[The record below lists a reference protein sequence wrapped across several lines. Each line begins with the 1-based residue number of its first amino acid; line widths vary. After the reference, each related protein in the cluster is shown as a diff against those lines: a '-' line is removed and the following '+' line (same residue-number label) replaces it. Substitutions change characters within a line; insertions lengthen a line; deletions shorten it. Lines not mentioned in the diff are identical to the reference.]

1 MTVTGRVRTDQEIVQ
16 DALTKYAQTSGAPSR
31 GDALTALGRLVE
43 ARDTA
48 QANRDQ
54 WHSAANENAEALAAA
69 EAERDAAIQERDE
82 ARRLYDGRGHAL
94 SHARRELAR
103 LERVEAARQETLE
116 WLRARFASDEA
127 NSLKAQADLPA
138 VAEFWRGR
146 AGAFV
151 DAAAWLDDVP
161 DFLAAALSDVT
172 PPHDNGESPVD
183 DPECGTDIG
192 PFAAGAVDE

>member
-1 MTVTGRVRTDQEIVQ
+1 MTVTGRVRTDQQIVQ
-16 DALTKYAQTSGAPSR
+16 AVLEWARSISSKGTTARAEHDA
-31 GDALTALGRLVE
+31 ALAALGRLVE

-146 AGAFV
+146 AGAFM

-172 PPHDNGESPVD
+172 PPPSG
-183 DPECGTDIG
+183 
-192 PFAAGAVDE
+192 AAGAVDE